1 MAGSPLDRARGRFG
15 LLLTTGDVMR
25 ITCIGAAHLSSD
37 GVVLLDVSLDDAGVP
52 DGVDPAWQA
61 KHYLGAPC
69 PGGDEASVNLAHVVA
84 AVEFVAVEM
93 ADLPSEKDTPTPD
106 EVVADF
112 GRIAEEPLTILPASS
127 A

>member
-1 MAGSPLDRARGRFG
+1 
-15 LLLTTGDVMR
+15 
-25 ITCIGAAHLSSD
+25 
-37 GVVLLDVSLDDAGVP
+37 VLLDVSLDLAGVP

-61 KHYLGAPC
+61 KHYLGAPY

-106 EVVADF
+106 EVVADL
-112 GRIAEEPLTILPASS
+112 GRIAEEPLAILPASS